1 MKHRIVAMM
10 VLALV
15 EFHLGGEVE
24 GDWFAQYGMARDMTD
39 GTPLEIVTE
48 EEEEAGGY

>member
-1 MKHRIVAMM
+1 MRHRIVAIM
-10 VLALV
+10 VLAMV
-15 EFHLGGEVE
+15 DFHLGGEVE

-48 EEEEAGGY
+48 EEEAGGY